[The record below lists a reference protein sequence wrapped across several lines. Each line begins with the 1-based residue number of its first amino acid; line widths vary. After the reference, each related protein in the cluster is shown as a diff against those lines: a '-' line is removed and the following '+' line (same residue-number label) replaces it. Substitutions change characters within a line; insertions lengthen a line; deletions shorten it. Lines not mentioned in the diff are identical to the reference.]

1 MESGQPCLV
10 PNCRGIGLTFCIL
23 KLMLLLC
30 VLGVRLNSGLVKE
43 SANVPSVSILWNN
56 LSPIDIKSSL
66 SIL

>member
-23 KLMLLLC
+23 KLMLC

-43 SANVPSVSILWNN
+43 SANDPSVSILWNN